1 MFYFGAHRKTKNF
14 AKLHHLKFSQL
25 YDKYRRECHDTFIE
39 DAEKWL
45 CSFPNKGSNFSYKN
59 WSDNPFDLTVKNFVF
74 FSNVLY
80 LLLSVSCFATGKYKR
95 SLHFRTCMSESIS
108 YSEHSGYRTALAW
121 RLLNLSIVRDSQV
134 FGFPEF
140 SKNLR
145 RIDEKDLA
153 SVFSYGEL
161 YHQTPKLV
169 IDYELGAMV
178 LYYPNEMIE
187 IDFRVQDSLALIA
200 ENISTWIL
208 SRGED
213 YDWIGRHPF
222 DREWI
227 EFLETSYAR
236 V

>member
-1 MFYFGAHRKTKNF
+1 
-14 AKLHHLKFSQL
+14 
-25 YDKYRRECHDTFIE
+25 
-39 DAEKWL
+39 
-45 CSFPNKGSNFSYKN
+45 
-59 WSDNPFDLTVKNFVF
+59 
-74 FSNVLY
+74 
-80 LLLSVSCFATGKYKR
+80 
-95 SLHFRTCMSESIS
+95 
-108 YSEHSGYRTALAW
+108 
-121 RLLNLSIVRDSQV
+121 LSIVRDSQV